1 MNFYNFKTY
10 VKYGLFLILITGL
23 VGSAHAD
30 TNQLVYY
37 NWSEDTGNTIVDNSG
52 HGNNGVNN
60 GSTTFILPTGQIAR
74 QFNGQ
79 SRITIPNNEEL
90 AFTDPHITFG
100 VFFRYDS
107 SNPVRNTYLVSK
119 GNTAFRISIDH
130 TSSLLT
136 YEIYADGQNIHG
148 SSATSIQPDTD
159 YEAIVTY
166 DGSHAQLY
174 INGLAN
180 GEGVN
185 YTAAAL
191 GPSYIAEN
199 WTIGSSSDTAYGL
212 NGVIYAFYLYN
223 RTLSSPEIL
232 NLYESDLRSVKN
244 LSKCGGIALSWDDSG
259 HIQSCYEY
267 LSIFQKYNAKC
278 TINVNNVSNR
288 RQAEIELKELKALH
302 SAGWEIALHGNNHV
316 DSVQFLN
323 GNTSEVWLNQEIFPN
338 IVEITRYG
346 YPVCTFAYPY
356 SSRNSVSDAAVAP
369 YFRTLR
375 TRTPTIINGN
385 INETTLAYYNWDDTQ
400 LLYGVEIDD
409 QSIGASLPSI
419 EYGIDRAI
427 KTGSVLVLFGH
438 AITPNVTGP
447 YQTST
452 SRLDS
457 ILNYTYQNGGTFYLM
472 GELGNSSWKQVPRFS
487 KVTANFTVSQ
497 NNLFVGENVTFVD
510 HSTNQANEL
519 LDFGDNSPASSTAN
533 VVHTYA
539 KSGVYK
545 VNLTVA
551 NEISS
556 DSMVQKITVIQATP
570 PSADFTSNCTEG
582 SRPLNIAFKDISTGF
597 PDSWSWN
604 FGDGNTS
611 ADKNPVHVYSSD
623 GVYTVTLKVTNSKGS
638 NSTQKINYIT
648 VSTKPPLSS
657 FYSNITSGNIPLTVL
672 FTDTSTG
679 SPASWNWNFGDGTN
693 STEQNPMHTYF
704 SAGTYDVTLVVS
716 NADGSTSKTA
726 AITACENG
734 DPNSGSDGSSEES
747 NHSNGGGGGGGGAG
761 GSPEP
766 QTNVQVKELSQAQV
780 TNGKPVVFDFTNN
793 ATCVVYVSFDAKKTA
808 GKITTIAEQLKAKS
822 TLTSVLDSGEV
833 YKYFNLWVGN
843 SGFAS
848 EKNIGNPVVCF
859 KVEKSW
865 LQDKKIDQNSIT
877 LNRYSDRKW
886 SQLPVE
892 LLTKDNKYLYFTAE
906 TSGFSSFA
914 ITGKAVKKEKVV
926 EILPEPEIENS
937 ENNTQ
942 NMAADIEHTPEQKE
956 KTNGM
961 PGFGVIYCIVGL
973 LGAFRH
979 TRR

>member
-1 MNFYNFKTY
+1 M
-10 VKYGLFLILITGL
+10 TGL

-37 NWSEDTGNTIVDNSG
+37 NWSEDTGDTIVDNSG

-130 TSSLLT
+130 TNSLLT

-148 SSATSIQPDTD
+148 SSATRIQPDTD

-166 DGSHAQLY
+166 DDSHAQLY

-191 GPSYIAEN
+191 GPSYITEN

-212 NGVIYAFYLYN
+212 NGAIYAFYLYN

-244 LSKCGGIALSWDDSG
+244 LSKRGGIALSWDDSG
-259 HIQSCYEY
+259 HIQSCYQY

-288 RQAEIELKELKALH
+288 RQAEIELKELNALH
-302 SAGWEIALHGNNHV
+302 SAGWEISLHGNNHV

-323 GNTSEVWLNQEIFPN
+323 GNTSEAWLNQEIFPN
-338 IVEITRYG
+338 IIEITRYG
-346 YPVCTFAYPY
+346 YPVCTLAYPY
-356 SSRNSVSDAAVAP
+356 SSRNAVSDAAVAP

-375 TRTPTIINGN
+375 TRTPTITNGN
-385 INETTLAYYNWDDTQ
+385 INETALAYYNWDDTQ

-419 EYGIDRAI
+419 KYGIDRAI

-472 GELGNSSWKQVPRFS
+472 GELGNSSWKQASRFS
-487 KVTANFTVSQ
+487 KVTANFTVSR

-533 VVHTYA
+533 VVHPYA

-582 SRPLNIAFKDISTGF
+582 SRPLNIAFKDISTGL

-657 FYSNITSGNIPLTVL
+657 FYSNITSGNIPLTIQ

-693 STEQNPMHTYF
+693 STEQNPMHIYF

-716 NADGSTSKTA
+716 NANGSTSKTA

-734 DPNSGSDGSSEES
+734 DPNSGNDGSSEES
-747 NHSNGGGGGGGGAG
+747 SHNSGGGSGGAG

-822 TLTSVLDSGEV
+822 TLTSVLDSGDV
-833 YKYFNLWVGN
+833 YRYFNLWVGN

-865 LQDKKIDQNSIT
+865 LQDKKVDQNSIT
-877 LNRYSDRKW
+877 LNRYSDKKW
-886 SQLPVE
+886 SQLPVKCLKE
-892 LLTKDNKYLYFTAE
+892 DNGYLYFTAE
-906 TSGFSSFA
+906 TSGFSFFA
-914 ITGKAVKKEKVV
+914 ITGKVVEKERVV

-937 ENNTQ
+937 ENNTK
-942 NMAADIEHTPEQKE
+942 NMTADIEHTPEQKE